1 MLRQPSK
8 TVNTEQNKTIIRIEK
23 SRKGEKRV
31 EREKRKTRKGRERD
45 REFNSLITHFM
56 LLVMLSLFP
65 EIIRKPE
72 AF

>member
-8 TVNTEQNKTIIRIEK
+8 TVNTEQNKTIIRMEK

-56 LLVMLSLFP
+56 LLVMLSVFP

>member
-1 MLRQPSK
+1 MWRQPSK

-31 EREKRKTRKGRERD
+31 ERENRKTRKGRERD

-56 LLVMLSLFP
+56 LLVMLSVFP

>member
-56 LLVMLSLFP
+56 LLVMLSVFP

>member
-65 EIIRKPE
+65 EIIIKKE
-72 AF
+72 Q

>member
-45 REFNSLITHFM
+45 KEFNSLITHFM
-56 LLVMLSLFP
+56 LLVMLSVFP

>member
-31 EREKRKTRKGRERD
+31 EREKRKTREGRGKRQ
-45 REFNSLITHFM
+45 R
-56 LLVMLSLFP
+56 V
-65 EIIRKPE
+65 
-72 AF
+72 

>member
-1 MLRQPSK
+1 MRQPSK

-23 SRKGEKRV
+23 SREGEKRV
-31 EREKRKTRKGRERD
+31 EREKRKTREGRERD

-56 LLVMLSLFP
+56 LLVMLSVFP

>member
-31 EREKRKTRKGRERD
+31 EGEKRKTRKGRERD

-56 LLVMLSLFP
+56 LLVMLSVFP